1 MMIYQEKI
9 PPPVALATDEELKL
23 IAESLANDE
32 RWIKNFID
40 GLNGILRKKQ

>member
-9 PPPVALATDEELKL
+9 PPPVALLTDKEHTL
-23 IAESLANDE
+23 IAESLVNDE

-40 GLNGILRKKQ
+40 GLTSILREKQ

>member
-1 MMIYQEKI
+1 MIYQEKI
-9 PPPVALATDEELKL
+9 PPPVAVPTDEELRL

-40 GLNGILRKKQ
+40 GLTGILKKKQ

>member
-9 PPPVALATDEELKL
+9 PPPVSPLTNKEQKL
-23 IAESLANDE
+23 ITETLASDD

-40 GLNGILRKKQ
+40 GLAGILREKQ